1 MKNSTK
7 GLLMVIISGIV
18 FGTMPGAV
26 TLCYGQGAVPELM
39 VFFRYAMLTQSLIPF
54 IIKEKGT
61 WQIYKAHFF
70 EFFLLSLVGVVTPL
84 LLYTAYHHLATGLVT
99 TIHFLYPAIVALL
112 SVLFLKEK
120 MSPIRIAALL
130 LSVGGI
136 IVMAELSGQISLVG
150 ILITLA
156 SALTWALYIV
166 LLHRVKIPGISSLQ
180 ILFFVSINSLVLM
193 GIYGF
198 ANGSFLAAIPNV
210 TPLGWLLMPLFSLI
224 IAVLGSAFFAFGVR
238 KTDAQLSAIASTME
252 PIVSILVGIIFL
264 SEKFTVRTI
273 IGCVMVLTAVVLLSL
288 SDKNG

>member
-1 MKNSTK
+1 
-7 GLLMVIISGIV
+7 MVIISGIV

-39 VFFRYAMLTQSLIPF
+39 VFFRYAMLTISLIPF

-120 MSPIRIAALL
+120 MSPIRIVALL